1 MGPVTGVCM
10 PLTFHVDIVSTE
22 KAIYSG
28 TAHWL
33 VAPTE
38 MGEIGVLARHAPL
51 LARLKPGLVRL
62 VREPDFDESFF
73 VSGGFVEVLPHLV
86 TVLADTVLRTP
97 DFDEAAARAAKIR
110 TEAALKLTTSKADY
124 HRLKIE
130 LQMETALLRTIE
142 QLRLRKQR

>member
-1 MGPVTGVCM
+1 M

-33 VAPTE
+33 TAPTQR
-38 MGEIGVLARHAPL
+38 GEIGVLARHAPL
-51 LARLKPGLVRL
+51 LARLKPGLVHV
-62 VREPDFDESFF
+62 VREPDYDESFF

-97 DFDEAAARAAKIR
+97 DFDEATARAAKAR
-110 TEAALKLTTSKADY
+110 TEEAIKLTTSRADY
-124 HRLKIE
+124 DRLKVE
-130 LQMETALLRTIE
+130 LEMEIALLRTIE
-142 QLRLRKQR
+142 QLRLRKHR